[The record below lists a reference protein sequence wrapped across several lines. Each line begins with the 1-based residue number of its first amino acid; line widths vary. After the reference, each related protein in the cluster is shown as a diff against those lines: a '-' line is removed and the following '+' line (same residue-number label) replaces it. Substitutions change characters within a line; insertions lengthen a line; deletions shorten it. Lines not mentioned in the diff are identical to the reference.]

1 MSLHVVF
8 ISFYFRIFLFFFFS
22 FALFHRSR
30 KMFWIKIS
38 CRETRDELV
47 FNVAFD
53 TESRCEMALLSNTWQ
68 LVKTQLFLSQFLS
81 FFLYLGWFNSL
92 VFFSFAFFCFVFL
105 AHFYFVIIMRKEKK
119 SVTSINNTKP
129 RPLLRKLSLVYTLD
143 TGCVRINFL
152 CCFRFH

>member
-1 MSLHVVF
+1 MLFLFHFTFVF
-8 ISFYFRIFLFFFFS
+8 SFFFFS
-22 FALFHRSR
+22 FALFHPFRRSR
-30 KMFWIKIS
+30 KMFWIKIH

-92 VFFSFAFFCFVFL
+92 VFFFLLLFFVFFFGPFL
-105 AHFYFVIIMRKEKK
+105 FRHYNAEREK
-119 SVTSINNTKP
+119 NL
-129 RPLLRKLSLVYTLD
+129 LLRSTIRNHAHYWE
-143 TGCVRINFL
+143 N
-152 CCFRFH
+152 